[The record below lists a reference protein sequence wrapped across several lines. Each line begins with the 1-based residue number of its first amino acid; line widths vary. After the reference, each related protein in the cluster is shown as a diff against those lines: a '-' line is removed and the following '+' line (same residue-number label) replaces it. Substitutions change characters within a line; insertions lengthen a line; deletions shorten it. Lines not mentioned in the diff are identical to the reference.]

1 VKLQLER
8 WYGQIFQQTQVVSVT
23 AGAESK
29 QSVATDTQEQLL
41 TSLAATSH
49 VRW

>member
-1 VKLQLER
+1 MKPQLER
-8 WYGQIFQQTQVVSVT
+8 WHWQMFQQTQVVSVT
-23 AGAESK
+23 AEAESK

-41 TSLAATSH
+41 TSLAATSR